1 MSFNRI
7 LPFIL
12 IGVLLVV
19 LSYHYGGAILKIL
32 IPMYQWAIQ
41 QFEYRFDHVLLAMQ
55 QVKGAN
61 YLLINVSLSHA
72 FYANGELL
80 EPVQAIYNTAGMPLG
95 NVMHPLVMILT
106 IVFAWPASQWIVY
119 AYRTF
124 LAMPFI
130 LIIMLLDMPIQ
141 LIYASW
147 QGLDRTLNLSIANT
161 SWYGFWSDFLNGGGL
176 IALSI
181 ACGLVIISL
190 TDYLVGLQNV
200 PDYIEQPRV

>member
-1 MSFNRI
+1 MSLKRI
-7 LPFIL
+7 LLFVL

-19 LSYHYGGAILKIL
+19 LTYHFGGAILKIL
-32 IPMYQWAIQ
+32 IPMYQWTIQ
-41 QFEYRFDHVLLAMQ
+41 QFEYRFDHVLLTMQ

-95 NVMHPLVMILT
+95 NVMHPLVLILT
-106 IVFAWPASQWIVY
+106 IVFAWPASRWIVY
-119 AYRTF
+119 AYRTL
-124 LAMPFI
+124 LAIPFI
-130 LIIMLLDMPIQ
+130 LTIMLLDMPIQ

-147 QGLDRTLNLSIANT
+147 QGLDRTLNLSIANA
-161 SWYGFWSDFLNGGGL
+161 SWYGYWSDFLNGGGL

-181 ACGLVIISL
+181 ACGLVTISM
-190 TDYLVGLQNV
+190 TDYLADLQNN
-200 PDYIEQPRV
+200 PEK